1 MATKRRKVNRPKKK
15 KTSTWKKIGKIID
28 APTAP
33 LEKLARK
40 AGANPG
46 YGVRFWNRARGKNKR

>member
-1 MATKRRKVNRPKKK
+1 MARRRTVKSRKPKKK
-15 KTSTWKKIGKIID
+15 PPTWKKIGKIID